1 MLYRKIWSQDAL
13 HTTGQKMPTSR
24 SLQLLPIQAENPLR
38 PPLLMLGPLPSNA
51 CAVLATPGAVPFFQS
66 SRSTRQSL
74 SFLNRVKAKM
84 YKPPQFPR
92 DTPSGR
98 SRGNNCLPPLLS
110 PLPGRN
116 HTGLK
121 HSRKPSRAFAG
132 PGDALLPL
140 AERSQAEMAH
150 LTTQVLEERWQLRV
164 SYGGAVTRFLRGERR
179 DCSLKLILKK
189 RLVLWPHGTLLEVG
203 NRAPG
208 RWLRP
213 LGRVSLHVFGPVS
226 RRQAGSEGKRC
237 GGRLGRGS
245 RTGGCSCSHPGR
257 GASASP
263 RRLGRLADGNAHLSK
278 ARGQGGSHG

>member
-1 MLYRKIWSQDAL
+1 
-13 HTTGQKMPTSR
+13 
-24 SLQLLPIQAENPLR
+24 
-38 PPLLMLGPLPSNA
+38 
-51 CAVLATPGAVPFFQS
+51 
-66 SRSTRQSL
+66 
-74 SFLNRVKAKM
+74 M

-98 SRGNNCLPPLLS
+98 SRGNNGLPPLLS

-164 SYGGAVTRFLRGERR
+164 SYGGAVTRSLRGERR

-189 RLVLWPHGTLLEVG
+189 RLVLWPHGTLLEAG

-278 ARGQGGSHG
+278 ARGQGGSHGCERQPPAEAPGVRPPVSFHSILNVLARGRREVRPQYRAEGTKPKVSLAEVRQRVRGRTRARTQVT